1 MTSRRMLVFWPFV
14 IIAVAV
20 LWMAYTLDVLPASI
34 TELLSRVWPI
44 LLVAIGLMLLLGRRM
59 RFGNFLAFGLSVAL
73 TVGVVAVAY
82 SQQGNQIRTDNQKPF
97 TQAIDPQI
105 NTVNIVL
112 NTLNTEIDITP
123 GDSITSAISGEF
135 VGSKESTITSDYQT
149 DGSSGTFTFVETQAS
164 ALPSLEGLGRG
175 KVTLSLPT
183 SAQIAQLRVTIKG
196 HSGNITL
203 DPTGTRLSE
212 LNITSD
218 SGAIALGP
226 LPDSVSKLTLI
237 TGTGTIKL
245 GTLANALT
253 DLSLSAGAGPLDL
266 DASTTALKNLTIV
279 ASSGAVSVI
288 LPDKSGLIGD
298 IKASGDVTLKVPP
311 TIAAN
316 IQLLGNTANNPTFNE
331 GDYTLNINKILV
343 SRRSSEPQM
352 QIKIDSPGRA
362 TIQ

>member
-1 MTSRRMLVFWPFV
+1 MTSRGMLVFWPFV
-14 IIAVAV
+14 IMAAAA
-20 LWMAYTLDVLPASI
+20 LWIVFALSGLPASF

-59 RFGNFLAFGLSVAL
+59 RFGNFLALGLSVAL
-73 TVGVVAVAY
+73 TVGVMAVAY

-112 NTLNTEIDITP
+112 TTLNTEIDITP
-123 GDSITSAISGEF
+123 GDSTKAAISGEF
-135 VGSKESTITSDYQT
+135 VGSKESTVTSDYQT
-149 DGSSGTFTFVETQAS
+149 DGSTGTFTFIETQSS
-164 ALPSLEGLGRG
+164 AIPSLEGLGRG
-175 KVTLSLPT
+175 KVTLSLPAA
-183 SAQIAQLRVTIKG
+183 AQIAQLRPTIKG
-196 HSGNITL
+196 HTGDITL
-203 DPTGTRLSE
+203 DPTGTHLSE
-212 LNITSD
+212 LNIASD

-245 GTLANALT
+245 GKWASALT

-266 DASTTALKNLTIV
+266 DASTAALKNLTIV
-279 ASSGAVSVI
+279 ASNGAVSVI

-316 IQLLGNTANNPTFNE
+316 IQLLGNTPNKPTFNE
-331 GDYTLNINKILV
+331 GDYTLNINKILD
-343 SRRSSEPQM
+343 SRRSREPQM